1 MLQDCQI
8 WGWVFSKH
16 DYDLLQLVSK
26 NDHSWISLMIKSY
39 SYLKSVNGENELWQ
53 KLRAVGDSEGLTS
66 GGLGV
71 PAAELMTDSEEGL
84 LWWCGVGLLS
94 GTLLGYQDIEVRCSL
109 GTRLVVQNRGRPVI
123 KAGVSRVL
131 GLPLELQWRA
141 ARGGGETSI
150 CGIWICDFCL
160 CSTLK
165 DGPDWTS
172 LNLEFS
178 LCYNPSYLASH
189 GGLLRGSAVQR
200 TRGPPKKSTNIC
212 YSCFLLFAG
221 N

>member
-1 MLQDCQI
+1 MTKTKSSWRF
-8 WGWVFSKH
+8 WGTDFWWFRCACGRADDWQWGRVVMMWGGVTLRNITWVPGH
-16 DYDLLQLVSK
+16 ID
-26 NDHSWISLMIKSY
+26 
-39 SYLKSVNGENELWQ
+39 
-53 KLRAVGDSEGLTS
+53 
-66 GGLGV
+66 
-71 PAAELMTDSEEGL
+71 
-84 LWWCGVGLLS
+84 
-94 GTLLGYQDIEVRCSL
+94 VRCSL

-123 KAGVSRVL
+123 KARVSRVL

-172 LNLEFS
+172 LNLDFS
-178 LCYNPSYLASH
+178 LYYNPSYLASH

-212 YSCFLLFAG
+212 DSCFLLFAG